1 MPTTL
6 ADVLRLPVVRSGRPV
21 VLTGAAQLHRPVRW
35 VHVSEL
41 PDIGPL
47 LRGGELILTTGVALP
62 DSSATLRKFVETLQE
77 AHACA
82 LVIELGRRF
91 DEVPV
96 DMTEAAERT
105 GLPIIAL
112 RRPVRFVSITEE
124 VHRLIVGE
132 QDALLRSSQAA
143 HLEFTRLSIEGA
155 SMQTIIDKVAE
166 MAGTAV
172 VLEDLTHRAV
182 AYACEPGAAGE
193 LLEDWEAR
201 SRLAGVAET
210 TALTGPE
217 GWLVTP
223 VGPRNQ
229 RWGQLVA
236 PAHTEAEDQLAVL
249 LERGAEALAINRL
262 VERDRA
268 TLVQQAHR
276 GLLRDL
282 TAGRVTD
289 EAELRTRANALG
301 LPVAR
306 RSYLGVAVQSSTPH
320 PLDPVIAESRDR
332 ALAEAVTSAAA
343 EAGLPALVATLRSGQ
358 ALMLAAVSAGQST
371 ERALNRFAT
380 QVTRRL
386 QGLPWWTEQ
395 ALGVGREASTLTEA
409 APSLNEAAH
418 VAEAGLAI
426 RSSHPRAY
434 YRSAD
439 VRLRG
444 LLALMRDDPR
454 LVAFVEAELGPL
466 LRYDGQHSTDLLA
479 TLRMY
484 FHAGGNKTNLAQL
497 AHLSRPALYARL
509 STIERILGVSLGEPE
524 SAAALNLAVLARD
537 VAARRQPAAVATE
550 HETAIRP
557 R

>member
-1 MPTTL
+1 MATTL
-6 ADVLRLPVVRSGRPV
+6 ADVLRLPVVRAGRPV
-21 VLTGAAQLHRPVRW
+21 VLTGGELLDRAVRW

-62 DSSATLRKFVETLQE
+62 RSSAKLGRFVETLQE
-77 AHACA
+77 AQACA

-91 DEVPV
+91 EVVPDAMV
-96 DMTEAAERT
+96 QAAEAV
-105 GLPIIAL
+105 GLPVIAL
-112 RRPVRFVSITEE
+112 RRTVRFVSITEE
-124 VHRLIVGE
+124 VHGLIVGE
-132 QDALLRSSQAA
+132 QHELLRSSQAA

-155 SMQTIIDKVAE
+155 SMQAIIEKVSE
-166 MAGTAV
+166 LSGTAV

-182 AYACEPGAAGE
+182 VYACENGAAGE
-193 LLEDWEAR
+193 LLEDWEVR
-201 SRLAGVAET
+201 SRLAAPAET
-210 TALTGPE
+210 TVLTGPE

-229 RWGQLVA
+229 RWGRLVA
-236 PAHTEAEDQLAVL
+236 PAPPPAEAQLAML

-282 TAGRVTD
+282 TGGRASD

-301 LPVAR
+301 LPVSR
-306 RSYLGVAVQSSTPH
+306 RSYLGVAVQSGSPH

-358 ALMLAAVSAGQST
+358 SLMLAAVSTGQSA
-371 ERALNRFAT
+371 ERALNRFAEN
-380 QVTRRL
+380 VTRRL
-386 QGLPWWTEQ
+386 QGLPWWNGS

-409 APSLNEAAH
+409 AHSLNEAAH

-426 RSSHPRAY
+426 RSTHPRPY
-434 YRSAD
+434 YRSTD

-444 LLALMRDDPR
+444 LLALLRDDPR
-454 LVAFVEAELGPL
+454 LLAFADAELGPL
-466 LRYDGQHSTDLLA
+466 LRYDSGHSTDLLA

-484 FHAGGNKTNLAQL
+484 FDAGGNKSHLARL

-509 STIERILGVSLGEPE
+509 STIERVLGVSLTEPE
-524 SAAALNLAVLARD
+524 SAAALNLAVLATD
-537 VAARRQPAAVATE
+537 VSARALATA
-550 HETAIRP
+550 T
-557 R
+557 